1 MKPDWD
7 KLMEEFKGDATK
19 LVADVDC
26 TAEGQELCEMHGIE
40 GFPTLRY
47 GDPSMLEDYN
57 GGRDYESLKAF
68 ADENLKPMC
77 SPINLDICDDDQKAQ
92 IKKYMEMG
100 LEALTKLVEGE
111 EEKIQENE
119 KWMEEE
125 IEKLQ
130 ARYEE
135 IMEEKNAKDKVIK
148 DSGLGMMKASMV
160 AMAQQSGSDEL

>member
-1 MKPDWD
+1 
-7 KLMEEFKGDATK
+7 MEEFKGDATK